1 MVTPTTETR
10 IPVRTGAT
18 LADVAEAVG
27 LHPSTVSRALDP
39 GRASMVKAETRERV
53 LEAAERIGYRP
64 NLAARSLMTGRTATV
79 AVIAADL
86 GNPWV
91 TPIIHGIASRMHDD
105 GVVPIVAETDDQ
117 PGALAE
123 LVDHMVA
130 RRVDAL
136 IVLAGREGDQDVVRS
151 AGQVVPTVV
160 AARPLPG
167 AGVGAVISD
176 GKMGGALVA
185 SHLADL
191 GHTHVAQLRG
201 PSNVLNFPLRSR
213 GFSSVAKA
221 RGLRETHLEMEVTST
236 KVEDGAALMEHLLAT
251 TGDDHPTAVFAHNDS
266 MALGAI
272 SVLKRHGLAIPG
284 DVAVAGFNDSPMTEH
299 LTPGLT
305 TVHYPGWEVGH
316 AAADAALR
324 LLEGDISL
332 ASIEIDQELIIR
344 GSTDPTKA

>member
-1 MVTPTTETR
+1 
-10 IPVRTGAT
+10 
-18 LADVAEAVG
+18 
-27 LHPSTVSRALDP
+27 
-39 GRASMVKAETRERV
+39 
-53 LEAAERIGYRP
+53 
-64 NLAARSLMTGRTATV
+64 
-79 AVIAADL
+79 
-86 GNPWV
+86 
-91 TPIIHGIASRMHDD
+91 
-105 GVVPIVAETDDQ
+105 
-117 PGALAE
+117 
-123 LVDHMVA
+123 MVA

-136 IVLAGREGDQDVVRS
+136 IVLAGREGDEDVVRS

-176 GKMGGALVA
+176 GKIGGALVA

-201 PSNVLNFPLRSR
+201 PSDVLNFPLRSR

-221 RGLRETHLEMEVTST
+221 RGLRETHLDFEPST
-236 KVEDGAALMEHLLAT
+236 TRVEDGAALMDRLLEVTA
-251 TGDDHPTAVFAHNDS
+251 GDRPTAVFAHNDS

-272 SVLKRHGLAIPG
+272 SVLRRHGLAIPG

-324 LLEGDISL
+324 LLDGDASL
-332 ASIEIDQELIIR
+332 ANVEIDQELIIR
-344 GSTDPTKA
+344 GSTDPSRT